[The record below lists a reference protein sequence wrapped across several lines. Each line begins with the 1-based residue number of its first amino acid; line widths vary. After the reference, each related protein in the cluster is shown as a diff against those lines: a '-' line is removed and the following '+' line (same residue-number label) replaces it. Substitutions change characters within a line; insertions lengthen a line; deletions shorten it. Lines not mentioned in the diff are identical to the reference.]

1 MSDEVQQ
8 ELTAEQVAKELQVN
22 PRSVYKWIQ
31 TGELAAMDF
40 GSGGKHVYRINRA
53 DLDDFKRRRR
63 TRKQNTS
70 ITSSEA
76 RDRRQKTEEDGE

>member
-22 PRSVYKWIQ
+22 PRLVYKWIQ
-31 TGELAAMDF
+31 TGELAAMDL
-40 GSGGKHVYRINRA
+40 GSGGKRVYRINRA

-63 TRKQNTS
+63 TKKQNTS

-76 RDRRQKTEEDGE
+76 LDRRQKTEEDGE

>member
-31 TGELAAMDF
+31 TGELAAMDL
-40 GSGGKHVYRINRA
+40 GSGGKRVYRINRA

-63 TRKQNTS
+63 TKKQNTS

-76 RDRRQKTEEDGE
+76 LDRRQKTEEDGE